1 MAQKTLTAKVK
12 FDTSSAERSL
22 ARLEKKINAINKVV
36 NVKAGKSSIEKQ
48 TERAVLQ
55 QEKLRQATLKTQL
68 AEERLTTQKHKTAL
82 AAQKVT
88 NATEKSANSANKLAT
103 AFNRGNS
110 NANGLLKTVKRLAA
124 TYLGVMGAK
133 AVITTADTVTS
144 AQNRLNNLEGGG
156 PAKTDVIMDKVYAAS
171 QRSRSGYGDML
182 ANVSK
187 SMTLAGDAFQG
198 DVDNAIRFQEIM
210 SKAYTVGGASAAE
223 ASSSMYQLVQAL
235 GSGVLQGDELRS
247 VREGAPIAYKAI
259 EKFAQGVLD
268 TKESLKDLASEGVI
282 TSDIIVAAL
291 MDKDFT
297 SNLEKQFKKTK
308 MTFAQSWTMFKN
320 TATKAFEPVLEKLT
334 EILNKI
340 TKSGA
345 IDIIAGALVALA
357 DTVLWLM
364 GVFGKFFNWCA
375 DNWEWLKTIV
385 IGAVVAICGWLTY
398 MAIKSIVNF
407 ILTNWVILLVV
418 ATLILLIY
426 ILYKLGYSTEE
437 IIGGICG
444 AFMFLGYLLWD
455 IIVWTITIVY
465 YAISIIWD
473 ACLAVGS
480 VILDAII
487 AVGTG
492 ILLAIQ
498 GIMQLILWLITTV
511 WGVLVTIYDVIYS
524 VIKGIYGVFKI
535 GIVGIYQLF
544 VWLGQGVLGIL
555 LGIAKAIDW
564 VFGSDLSSS
573 VQGWM
578 DGLGS
583 SVDTLAEKLDPFG
596 EFEDIGNQW
605 KTSYGELGDM
615 YAGRGKYDDL
625 NITDNMGNL
634 VSGAGNLITSINNGA
649 ESLALDP
656 TMLDDWALN
665 STLNPMDGWDKGYK
679 FGDDFAGGLGDFF
692 GSFNNRLP
700 DPNDE
705 KYAVGG
711 NYDPSGANDDI
722 LAALDKINGN
732 TEDMKDAMDLT
743 DDDLDYLRRLA
754 EMEWRN
760 EFTTAEI
767 KVDMTN
773 HNTVNGERDLDGIV
787 SYLSDVLREEMT
799 SVAYGVH
806 Y

>member
-12 FDTSSAERSL
+12 FDTTEAERNL

-36 NVKAGKSSIEKQ
+36 NTKSAKSSIEKQ
-48 TERAVLQ
+48 TERAILQ

-88 NATEKSANSANKLAT
+88 NATDKSANSANKLAT

-110 NANGLLKTVKRLAA
+110 NANTLLKTVRRLAA

-133 AVITTADTVTS
+133 AVFTTADTITS
-144 AQNRLNNLEGGG
+144 AQNRLNNLPGGN
-156 PAKTDVIMDKVYAAS
+156 PELTRETMDKIYSAS

-182 ANVSK
+182 GNVSK
-187 SMTLAGDAFQG
+187 SMTLAGDAFKG
-198 DVDNAIRFQEIM
+198 NIDNAIRFQEIM
-210 SKAYTVGGASAAE
+210 SKSYTVGGASAAE

-268 TKESLKDLASEGVI
+268 TEESLKDLASQGVI

-291 MDKDFT
+291 LDKDFT
-297 SNLEKQFKKTK
+297 SNLEKQFENTK

-345 IDIIAGALVALA
+345 IDVIAGALVALA

-364 GVFGKFFNWCA
+364 DVFGKFFNWCA
-375 DNWEWLKTIV
+375 DNWEWLKYV
-385 IGAVVAICGWLTY
+385 ISGVLLVIIALLIKQLAVAIWTGLQTAWAFLQAY
-398 MAIKSIVNF
+398 WPLLLIVAGIMAILYVYELWRQGTITTVEA
-407 ILTNWVILLVV
+407 ICYALLVV
-418 ATLILLIY
+418 AVVFVIVAAIMTAGVYLIIALVIAAVALMLLYFEYVAGAVTWLGAVIINAGIWVVNRVIDGMNFLIEKFGWFGVLLINLVIGWING
-426 ILYKLGYSTEE
+426 ILQYCQMLVDP
-437 IIGGICG
+437 I
-444 AFMFLGYLLWD
+444 
-455 IIVWTITIVY
+455 
-465 YAISIIWD
+465 ISIIEFILN
-473 ACLAVGS
+473 CCNGGFNSFGGAVANLIGQIIS
-480 VILDAII
+480 WFLSLGKVVTTIIDAIF
-487 AVGTG
+487 GTDWTSGLTSLQDSVLAWGKNDNAITLDRSGLSIDRINPEEALATGGNTFKNIEYLDTGNAFDAGFNRGSG
-492 ILLAIQ
+492 IKDSIN
-498 GIMQLILWLITTV
+498 G
-511 WGVLVTIYDVIYS
+511 WGSQFQNQDGGS
-524 VIKGIYGVFKI
+524 N
-535 GIVGIYQLF
+535 LF
-544 VWLGQGVLGIL
+544 DKL
-555 LGIAKAIDW
+555 KN
-564 VFGSDLSSS
+564 
-573 VQGWM
+573 
-578 DGLGS
+578 
-583 SVDTLAEKLDPFG
+583 KLDG
-596 EFEDIGNQW
+596 
-605 KTSYGELGDM
+605 
-615 YAGRGKYDDL
+615 
-625 NITDNMGNL
+625 
-634 VSGAGNLITSINNGA
+634 
-649 ESLALDP
+649 
-656 TMLDDWALN
+656 
-665 STLNPMDGWDKGYK
+665 
-679 FGDDFAGGLGDFF
+679 
-692 GSFNNRLP
+692 RLP
-700 DPNDE
+700 DPND
-705 KYAVGG
+705 V
-711 NYDPSGANDDI
+711 NY
-722 LAALDKINGN
+722 ALDALGDINSDTGKIADSM
-732 TEDMKDAMDLT
+732 ELA
-743 DDDLDYLRRLA
+743 DDDLEYLRRLA